1 MRGDT
6 GRIGLPA
13 PEESSE
19 PWVLIDVTDG
29 AGLATRVGDKRLAS
43 CCWGVAKRPLS
54 VLIGGLGPAVLLTF
68 CCGVAWEEDAV
79 FGGGGGAGKFF
90 SSFILGG
97 TAGTSEITT

>member
-19 PWVLIDVTDG
+19 PCVLIDVTDG

-43 CCWGVAKRPLS
+43 CWGGGVAKRPLS
-54 VLIGGLGPAVLLTF
+54 VLIGGLGPVLLTF